1 MKKVIILS
9 LSLLIM
15 TAKVALCQ
23 DSQLTIDTHHP
34 DFSVKVKRC
43 VASGKTLIL
52 DLTATNTGLDDIN
65 RFTLVPILTEAV
77 DDEGNSYRGN
87 IGAKVGN
94 QANYTYQRN
103 AFTDLAMETKL
114 LSNIPVKLSII
125 IPNFSQEATS
135 IALIEI
141 GVVCPSWNYRVNFR
155 SFTQR
160 LTLRN
165 IPITRK

>member
-1 MKKVIILS
+1 MKRILFLS
-9 LSLLIM
+9 LSLLIL
-15 TAKVALCQ
+15 TTKVGLAQ
-23 DSQLTIDTHHP
+23 DAQLTIDTHHP

-43 VASGKTLIL
+43 VASGNTLVI
-52 DLTATNTGLDDIN
+52 DLTATNTGLDDVN
-65 RFTLVPILTEAV
+65 RFTLAPILTEAV
-77 DDEGNSYRGN
+77 DDEGNTYRGN